1 MDSLSEED
9 KLSHRERR
17 SMLGFGETFSRPWV
31 GDNPHLDDRRAY
43 IMEYFRHM
51 MSLTDFEPLLQRVR
65 DNAERVVST
74 DFVAKGWTQVPIGI
88 FEYQVNK
95 AVWARFFAGFKDVPI
110 WPWTSRTNLEAGPD
124 EPYAVVFKGWREKIL
139 KEKESEKAA
148 GTAELGST
156 GPKVTEIKKEPVKA
170 FSQMSVAEK
179 NAAYDAAR
187 ERLGL

>member
-1 MDSLSEED
+1 
-9 KLSHRERR
+9 
-17 SMLGFGETFSRPWV
+17 
-31 GDNPHLDDRRAY
+31 
-43 IMEYFRHM
+43 MEYFRHM

-74 DFVAKGWTQVPIGI
+74 NFVAKGWTQVPIGI

-95 AVWARFFAGFKDVPI
+95 AVWARFCKLQFTTSCKVCTNLPTVAGFKDVPI
-110 WPWTSRTNLEAGPD
+110 WPWTSRRNLEAGPD
-124 EPYAVVFKGWREKIL
+124 EPYSVVFKGWREKIL